1 MKRHWILLTLILLL
15 PTLLGL
21 TTLLGVNTGTANAS
35 QISAAIVNNDEI
47 ATLDDGTQVPGGRQI
62 IAALTKDDVNGE
74 QSLNWSVVTEE
85 TAASGLH
92 DGTYDAVITIPKDF
106 SQSLVDIL
114 VNNSGD
120 VPQLNLEVADGSS
133 DAFGTLSNALA
144 HSAASEFG
152 TTLTVKY
159 LTQSLEATGTIAEKI
174 GQAADGARQV
184 ADGQVSATN
193 GARQLADGTST
204 LASGSG
210 QLADG
215 TRTLANGASTLSSG
229 LTQLASGSSSLAD
242 GARTLDKGLSA
253 LNDGST
259 TLASGAASLTTG
271 VDSLKSGSTS
281 LSDGATS
288 LAGAVAKYTDG
299 VRQLYAGIT
308 QSLDGT
314 SPSLQAGAQQVAAGL
329 TQLDQQLGALDTAA
343 LSALPGQ
350 LTAASNGASTIKT
363 NADALPALISACQEG
378 SAVACTGATQYAQGI
393 SSGAEQLATQLNHGA
408 TVAQSSVDSTGT
420 QLQALKAGV
429 SQLSAGA
436 TKVSSG
442 IDTAVANMGQLV
454 GQNASDLNSGASQ
467 VAAGATKLDQGV
479 SQLSAGTH
487 QVASGSSTL
496 SNSIAQAHSGSSA
509 LSSGASTLA
518 NGALQANSGASQL
531 SSGASTL
538 ASKTG
543 ELVNGTQTLNSG
555 ANQLVDGLNQ
565 LTDGSTTLANG
576 LQSATDQI
584 PTHSKAE
591 AVSSA
596 KALATPIDVT
606 STSSKQDTM
615 TSWAPT
621 AAVLALW
628 LATMVGALAF
638 GALNSKRV
646 DSAATPAALA
656 FSALWPNLIVSG
668 VSAVILGGALRIA
681 GVVITRPIATFVIL
695 VVSALALAI
704 VQQALI
710 AVFGQRMGL
719 AISVVLFAFQAVLLV
734 GIFAGQ
740 PTSGFISGLRGA
752 MILPAVEGTLR
763 ALVLG
768 VGTTNLGHTVG
779 LLIAWSLLAFI
790 VSIGAVAKRRQ
801 TSVSELQARL
811 A

>member
-21 TTLLGVNTGTANAS
+21 TTLLGVNAGTANAS

-259 TLASGAASLTTG
+259 TLASGASSLTTG
-271 VDSLKSGSTS
+271 IDSLKSGSTS

-363 NADALPALISACQEG
+363 NADALPALINACQEG
-378 SAVACTGATQYAQGI
+378 NAAACAGATQYAQGI
-393 SSGAEQLATQLNHGA
+393 SSGAGQLTTQLNHGA

-596 KALATPIDVT
+596 
-606 STSSKQDTM
+606 SSKQDTM

-768 VGTTNLGHTVG
+768 VGATNLGHTVG